1 MNEITIVDE
10 KPQHVAGMRRKGHYK
25 EIAKM
30 LPALFEYAMSQGA
43 VIAGPP
49 LYLWHEKNVE
59 DAMKADEAGNA
70 DIEVCVPIAERI
82 PETDEIKC
90 YELCGRKMARIIH
103 KGPYEASG
111 PVYERLFAWIQEN
124 GHKLAGPIREAYLN
138 DPREV
143 APEEILTIIY
153 APIS

>member
-1 MNEITIVDE
+1 MNEITLVEE
-10 KPQHVAGMRRKGHYK
+10 KPQLVAGMRRRGHYK

-30 LPALFEYAMSQGA
+30 LPALFEYAISQRA

-49 LYLWHEKNVE
+49 LYIMHEKSVE
-59 DAMKADEAGNA
+59 EALKADEAGNA

-82 PETDEIKC
+82 IETDEIKC
-90 YELCGRKMARIIH
+90 YELPGGKMARVIH
-103 KGPYEASG
+103 KGPYEAIG
-111 PVYERLFAWIQEN
+111 PVYEKLFAWLLEN
-124 GHKLAGPIREAYLN
+124 GLELTGPIREAYLN

>member
-10 KPQHVAGMRRKGHYK
+10 KPKLVAGMRKRGHYK
-25 EIAKM
+25 EIAEM
-30 LPALFEYAMSQGA
+30 LPALFEYVMSQGA

-49 LYLWHEKNVE
+49 LYIMHEKSVE
-59 DAMKADEAGNA
+59 DAVKADEAGNA

-90 YELCGRKMARIIH
+90 YALSGGKMAKIIH

-111 PVYERLFAWIQEN
+111 PVYERLLCLDRD
-124 GHKLAGPIREAYLN
+124 KRP
-138 DPREV
+138 
-143 APEEILTIIY
+143 
-153 APIS
+153 

>member
-1 MNEITIVDE
+1 MFEITIVEE
-10 KPQHVAGMRRKGHYK
+10 KPQLVAGMRRRGHYK

-30 LPALFEYAMSQGA
+30 LPALFEYAMSRGA

-49 LYLWHEKNVE
+49 FYLWHEKNVE

-70 DIEVCVPIAERI
+70 EIEVCAPIVERI

-90 YELCGRKMARIIH
+90 YELSGGRMAKIIH
-103 KGPYEASG
+103 KGPYEAIG
-111 PVYERLFAWIQEN
+111 PVYEKLFAWLQEN
-124 GHKLAGPIREAYLN
+124 DHEVTGPIREAYLN

>member
-111 PVYERLFAWIQEN
+111 PVYERLFAWIQET
-124 GHKLAGPIREAYLN
+124 AISSP
-138 DPREV
+138 DP
-143 APEEILTIIY
+143 
-153 APIS
+153 

>member
-1 MNEITIVDE
+1 LAYT
-10 KPQHVAGMRRKGHYK
+10 AYS
-25 EIAKM
+25 
-30 LPALFEYAMSQGA
+30 ALYIM
-43 VIAGPP
+43 
-49 LYLWHEKNVE
+49 HEKSVE
-59 DAMKADEAGNA
+59 EALKADEADNA

-90 YELCGRKMARIIH
+90 YELSGGRMAKVIH

-111 PVYERLFAWIQEN
+111 PVYEKLFAWILEN
-124 GHKLAGPIREAYLN
+124 GHEVAGPIREAYLN

-153 APIS
+153 VPIS